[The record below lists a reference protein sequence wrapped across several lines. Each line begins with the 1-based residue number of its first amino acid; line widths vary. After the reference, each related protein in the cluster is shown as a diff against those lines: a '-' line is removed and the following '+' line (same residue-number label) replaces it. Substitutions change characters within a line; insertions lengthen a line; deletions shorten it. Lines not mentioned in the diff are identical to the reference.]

1 MSNWTCT
8 HCQSEKVE
16 VDDDTLQQ
24 IRATL
29 RPNFKSLDTRMENGW
44 WKICPM
50 CDQYALGAEMNE
62 GYPLRTRAGSLT
74 DIQSLLESTGLS

>member
-50 CDQYALGAEMNE
+50 CDQYALGAEMIE
-62 GYPLRTRAGSLT
+62 GFPLRTRDGSLT
-74 DIQSLLESTGLS
+74 DIQSLLKNQGLS